1 MGTMRKISFV
11 VFCLATVVLLAGCTA
26 KVESPLA
33 SKRPLEFSNVNGTA
47 FSSKMIVSSGQLPLA
62 FEINFRKTSG
72 ALKYRIET
80 PSGKT
85 IEEGTLLSNAEFQKN
100 QSEAERATWGIFT
113 FAKTSEEPGV
123 FKVEVLGEN
132 ASGIIQ
138 INPKYD
144 TGFTNFTGIAS
155 EAIQEAKDSSQKINF
170 SFHGAYESG
179 TLTAKVFAPD
189 GKQLYT
195 ARISSGQKL
204 DNPVVFSQK
213 AGQTGTFRAIIESEK
228 TTGQA
233 VAISYTEEE
242 IPWVASLRPIL
253 FLLLAIAAIVSV
265 GKKNMRVMVW
275 GAMIFLV
282 SNFVGQIIGEIARG
296 NIAKL
301 VNSPYSYLVP
311 TLSGVAIIAIIVVI
325 GLYFSK
331 SIAEMKTITPRELYG
346 FAVGYIMVEPLLS
359 AYTGFTSLF
368 GIGSSNVPVMYG
380 APLPGVYPS
389 TSLAIYD
396 LTVPFLQRGMG
407 MVITL
412 ALVIWV
418 LWSFRR
424 QTHEGMKTWAVF
436 TLAII
441 AKIVMDVLMSYFN
454 VLPVLGVS
462 QASMLEQFPF
472 GSSVAQGIVI
482 TLIIFA
488 GFIAVLLYRQ
498 KLARLSQEACAVTI
512 DQLRAQK

>member
-1 MGTMRKISFV
+1 MGIMRKISLV
-11 VFCLATVVLLAGCTA
+11 VFCLFAMTFLAGCTA

-33 SKRPLEFSNVNGTA
+33 SKRPLEFSGVNGTV
-47 FSSKMIVSSGQLPLA
+47 FSSRMIVASGQLPLA

-72 ALKYRIET
+72 TLKYRVEA

-85 IEEGTLLSNAEFQKN
+85 MEEGSLLSNAEFQKN

-113 FAKTSEEPGV
+113 FVKTSEEPGV
-123 FKVEVLGEN
+123 FRIDVLGEN
-132 ASGIIQ
+132 ASGIVQ
-138 INPKYD
+138 INPKFD
-144 TGFTNFTGIAS
+144 NGFTNFTGIAS
-155 EAIQEAKDSSQKINF
+155 EAVQEAKDASQTINF
-170 SFHGAYESG
+170 SFHGAHENG
-179 TLTAKVFAPD
+179 KLTAKVFAPD

-195 ARISSGQKL
+195 VVIPSGQQL
-204 DNPVVFSQK
+204 DSPVIFSQK
-213 AGQTGTFRAIIESEK
+213 AGQVGTFRAIIESEQ

-233 VAISYTEEE
+233 HVIAFTEEE
-242 IPWVASLRPIL
+242 VPWVASLRPIL
-253 FLLLAIAAIVSV
+253 FLLLVIAAIVSV
-265 GKKNMRVMVW
+265 GRKNMRVMVW

-311 TLSGVAIIAIIVVI
+311 TLSGVAIIAIVVVI
-325 GLYFSK
+325 GLYFSR

-346 FAVGYIMVEPLLS
+346 FAVGYVMVEPLLS

-368 GIGSSNVPVMYG
+368 GISSSKVPVLYG

-389 TSLAIYD
+389 ASLAFYD
-396 LTVPFLQRGMG
+396 MAIPFLQRGMA
-407 MVITL
+407 MAITL
-412 ALVIWV
+412 AIVIWV

-424 QTHEGMKTWAVF
+424 QTHEGMKTRVVF
-436 TLAII
+436 TIAMI
-441 AKIVMDVLMSYFN
+441 AKIALDVMMSYSN
-454 VLPVLGVS
+454 ILPVLGIN
-462 QASMLEQFPF
+462 QAALYEQFPV
-472 GSSVAQGIVI
+472 GAPVMQGIVI

-488 GFIAVLLYRQ
+488 GFVAVLLYRQ
-498 KLARLSQEACAVTI
+498 KLARLSQEACVVTI